1 LNISNLIVK
10 SLSHWRFIDLILKW
24 I

>member
-10 SLSHWRFIDLILKW
+10 GLSHWRFINLILKW